1 MKHMSPER
9 AAIRH
14 VLERSRTVAI
24 VGASPSPERH
34 SHTVA
39 RYLSHAGY
47 DVIPVRPDRCDVA
60 GLPAYATLADV
71 AGPIDLV
78 VIFRRPEAVV
88 PHIAEAAAKRA
99 EAIWLPPGAWSPE
112 AEAAAQQHTLT
123 VIKERCIEKEHRHL
137 AQRSGHPEKWG
148 VHVGRRKQTY
158 EDNRM
163 RPDAGGYVA
172 GGGGGHVAGGG
183 VRSVLDEKKMV
194 KGKPSPRSGP
204 RKPAR
209 GLRTGKA

>member
-1 MKHMSPER
+1 VHHMCRARSLHGPDPRSPMKHMSPER
-9 AAIRH
+9 GAIRH

-60 GLPAYATLADV
+60 GLP
-71 AGPIDLV
+71 
-78 VIFRRPEAVV
+78 
-88 PHIAEAAAKRA
+88 
-99 EAIWLPPGAWSPE
+99 
-112 AEAAAQQHTLT
+112 
-123 VIKERCIEKEHRHL
+123 RHL

-148 VHVGRRKQTY
+148 VHVRRRKQTY

-209 GLRTGKA
+209 GLRTRKV